1 MKSARQFVLFFAA
14 LAFATGSSY
23 AQHVAG
29 SAVAMPVASAPHY
42 AAHPSNSARSAIR
55 PVPPHTNINGVPAFV
70 GPVPSPRNIT
80 PHVTQ
85 VAPGIFVMN
94 GLTLD
99 QVLANNVP
107 GLGFDYAHLA
117 AISGNLGVEALIN
130 PATQADI
137 ALAEKLGR
145 FQGGAIGGFYPY
157 FGGGGEAPVVA
168 EQPAED
174 TQSAQQQQPIIIV
187 QQPAPSTAAPDQ
199 SVDAAASNS
208 TAPDP
213 SEFILVKKNGV
224 QVLAGAYSLQKDQ
237 IVYITKEGV
246 KRTML
251 LSELDK
257 DATEFI
263 NQERGTSVSF

>member
-1 MKSARQFVLFFAA
+1 MKSARQFVLFFTA
-14 LAFATGSSY
+14 LAFATGTLY

-42 AAHPSNSARSAIR
+42 AAHPSNSARSTTR
-55 PVPPHTNINGVPAFV
+55 PVPAHANINGVPAFV
-70 GPVPSPRNIT
+70 GPIPSPRNIT

-85 VAPGIFVMN
+85 VAPGVFVMN

-99 QVLANNVP
+99 QVLSNNVP

-130 PATQADI
+130 PATEADI

-145 FQGGAIGGFYPY
+145 LQGGAIGGFYPY

-174 TQSAQQQQPIIIV
+174 TQSPQQQPIIIV
-187 QQPAPSTAAPDQ
+187 QQPASSTAAPDQ
-199 SVDAAASNS
+199 SFDTAASNS
-208 TAPDP
+208 AATDP
-213 SEFILVKKNGV
+213 SEFILVKKDGT

-237 IVYITKEGV
+237 IVYITKEGA